1 MAMWRLSTRSSFI
14 RRDQKIYG
22 GLPGLRIGFPR
33 RNGASPAPN
42 WHTISIIIF
51 IKTASRLLQK
61 APVNSEGKPP
71 KTTRK
76 PLSKESVSKATSELN
91 NLLQIISGTSAEI
104 GNLWEGSEGS
114 EQYLNMLRSSID
126 RAEAVAAQLAEQAGG
141 TDQKVLMHPELTSFL
156 KPTKIREMPRVKPTI
171 LVIDDEQMA
180 LVLIKR
186 LLSESGYQVVTAQS
200 GFEALDLFRRQ
211 PQAFQLVLLDLTMP
225 FMDGEETF
233 HRLREIRAEIS
244 VVLCTG
250 FIRQDRL
257 DRLMKA
263 GIAGFLRKPLAPD
276 EIVDH
281 VRGVLDSLKYTQIA
295 SALPDGSSIA
305 S

>member
-1 MAMWRLSTRSSFI
+1 MATWRFSTRSSFI
-14 RRDQKIYG
+14 NRVRNIRRFAWIANGFQTTKTRSGRAMLAHCQDHN
-22 GLPGLRIGFPR
+22 FPR
-33 RNGASPAPN
+33 KR
-42 WHTISIIIF
+42 
-51 IKTASRLLQK
+51 ASRMLQG
-61 APVNSEGKPP
+61 AMVNSEGSSPHR
-71 KTTRK
+71 RK
-76 PLSKESVSKATSELN
+76 SVSKESVSKATSELN

-156 KPTKIREMPRVKPTI
+156 KPTKIREMPRAKSTV
-171 LVIDDEQMA
+171 LVVDDEQMA

-186 LLSESGYQVVTAQS
+186 LLSESGCHVVTAQS

-233 HRLREIRAEIS
+233 HRLREIRAEIP

>member
-1 MAMWRLSTRSSFI
+1 M
-14 RRDQKIYG
+14 
-22 GLPGLRIGFPR
+22 
-33 RNGASPAPN
+33 
-42 WHTISIIIF
+42 
-51 IKTASRLLQK
+51 
-61 APVNSEGKPP
+61 NSEGKPP
-71 KTTRK
+71 PATRK
-76 PLSKESVSKATSELN
+76 SISKESVSKATSELN

-104 GNLWEGSEGS
+104 GNLWEGSDSS
-114 EQYLNMLRSSID
+114 EEYLDMLRSSIN

-141 TDQKVLMHPELTSFL
+141 TDQKVVMHPELASFI
-156 KPTKIREMPRVKPTI
+156 KPKTITEMPRAKSTI
-171 LVIDDEQMA
+171 LVIDDESMA

-186 LLSESGYQVVTAQS
+186 LLGEAGYHVVTAQS

-211 PQAFQLVLLDLTMP
+211 PQAFNLVLLDLTMP

-233 HRLREIRAEIS
+233 HRLREIRADIP

-257 DRLMKA
+257 DRLIKD

-281 VRGVLDSLKYTQIA
+281 VRGVLASLKYAQNGD
-295 SALPDGSSIA
+295 SLQDSSSIA
-305 S
+305 G

>member
-1 MAMWRLSTRSSFI
+1 MATWRFSTRSSFI
-14 RRDQKIYG
+14 NRAKNIKRFRPIANEISSNQGRLGRVMLAHFLLI
-22 GLPGLRIGFPR
+22 
-33 RNGASPAPN
+33 
-42 WHTISIIIF
+42 ISIRKGIANAA
-51 IKTASRLLQK
+51 KGS
-61 APVNSEGKPP
+61 VNPEGKSPRTP
-71 KTTRK
+71 RK
-76 PLSKESVSKATSELN
+76 SISKESVSKATSELN

-114 EQYLNMLRSSID
+114 DQYLNMLRSSID

-186 LLSESGYQVVTAQS
+186 LLSESGYQVVTARS

-233 HRLREIRAEIS
+233 HRLRKIRADIP

-281 VRGVLDSLKYTQIA
+281 IRGVLDSLKYAQID
-295 SALPDGSSIA
+295 SSLPDGSSIA

>member
-1 MAMWRLSTRSSFI
+1 
-14 RRDQKIYG
+14 
-22 GLPGLRIGFPR
+22 
-33 RNGASPAPN
+33 
-42 WHTISIIIF
+42 
-51 IKTASRLLQK
+51 
-61 APVNSEGKPP
+61 VNAEGKSPRTP
-71 KTTRK
+71 RK
-76 PLSKESVSKATSELN
+76 SISKESVSKATSELN

-156 KPTKIREMPRVKPTI
+156 KPKKISEMPRAKPTI
-171 LVIDDEQMA
+171 LVVDDEQMA

-233 HRLREIRAEIS
+233 HRLREIRADIP

-250 FIRQDRL
+250 FIRSDRL

-281 VRGVLDSLKYTQIA
+281 VRGVLESLKYAQLGG
-295 SALPDGSSIA
+295 ALPDGSSIA
-305 S
+305 G

>member
-1 MAMWRLSTRSSFI
+1 M
-14 RRDQKIYG
+14 
-22 GLPGLRIGFPR
+22 
-33 RNGASPAPN
+33 
-42 WHTISIIIF
+42 
-51 IKTASRLLQK
+51 LQK
-61 APVNSEGKPP
+61 ATVNSEGKSPHAP
-71 KTTRK
+71 RK
-76 PLSKESVSKATSELN
+76 SVSKESVSKATSELN

-104 GNLWEGSEGS
+104 GNLWEGSEDS

-141 TDQKVLMHPELTSFL
+141 TDQKVLMHPELASFL
-156 KPTKIREMPRVKPTI
+156 KPKTISEMPRAKPTI
-171 LVIDDEQMA
+171 LVVDDEQMA

-186 LLSESGYQVVTAQS
+186 LLSEAGYQVVTAQS

-233 HRLREIRAEIS
+233 QRLREIRAEIP

-281 VRGVLDSLKYTQIA
+281 IRGVLDSVKYAQID
-295 SALPDGSSIA
+295 SSLPDGSSIA

>member
-1 MAMWRLSTRSSFI
+1 M
-14 RRDQKIYG
+14 
-22 GLPGLRIGFPR
+22 
-33 RNGASPAPN
+33 
-42 WHTISIIIF
+42 
-51 IKTASRLLQK
+51 
-61 APVNSEGKPP
+61 NSEGKSPP
-71 KTTRK
+71 ATRK
-76 PLSKESVSKATSELN
+76 SISKESVSKATSELN

-104 GNLWEGSEGS
+104 GNLWEGSDSS
-114 EQYLNMLRSSID
+114 EEYLTMLRSSIS

-141 TDQKVLMHPELTSFL
+141 TDQKVQMHPELASFL
-156 KPTKIREMPRVKPTI
+156 KPKTITEMPRAKSTI
-171 LVIDDEQMA
+171 LVIDDESMA

-186 LLSESGYQVVTAQS
+186 LLGEAGYHVVTAQS

-211 PQAFQLVLLDLTMP
+211 PQGFHLVLLDLTMP

-233 HRLREIRAEIS
+233 HRLREIRADIP

-281 VRGVLDSLKYTQIA
+281 VRSVLASLKYAQNTD
-295 SALPDGSSIA
+295 SLPDSSSIA
-305 S
+305 G